1 MTGRPPMRTSHFAR
15 FLSGL
20 HNVLLVTLVLACIPV
35 AILLVGMPFVLL
47 AWLIAG
53 VAARW

>member
-1 MTGRPPMRTSHFAR
+1 MRASHFAR